1 MSDLVKGEQSVS
13 CEEVRRKSCG
23 LFYGE
28 ESCLDL
34 LVTSSLVLGI
44 LVFGKMLT
52 CYAVVMIKPHCMQE
66 YLHVCVDGYLC
77 AA

>member
-1 MSDLVKGEQSVS
+1 MSNLVKGKQSVS
-13 CEEVRRKSCG
+13 SEEVRRKSCG
-23 LFYGE
+23 LFYRE
-28 ESCLDL
+28 EGCLDL
-34 LVTSSLVLGI
+34 LVTSPLVLSI

-52 CYAVVMIKPHCMQE
+52 CYAVAMVKPHCMQK